1 MPDARQAGKYYAS
14 DHPGAGLPRRKLEPK
29 GKRNMET
36 LSAYIT
42 HHAPAWAQGDTG
54 IAILCLASLG
64 TGYLWAYA
72 RRKGA
77 L

>member
-1 MPDARQAGKYYAS
+1 MLA
-14 DHPGAGLPRRKLEPK
+14 
-29 GKRNMET
+29 T
-36 LSAYIT
+36 LTAYIT

-54 IAILCLASLG
+54 IVILCLASLG

-72 RRKGA
+72 QRKGA